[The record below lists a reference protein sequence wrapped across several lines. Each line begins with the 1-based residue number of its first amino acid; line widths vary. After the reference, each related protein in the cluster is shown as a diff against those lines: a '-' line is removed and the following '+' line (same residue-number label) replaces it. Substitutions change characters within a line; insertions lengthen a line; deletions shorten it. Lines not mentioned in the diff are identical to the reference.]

1 MDLAMNARLRG
12 GLLLQGGISTG
23 RTVTDNCEILAKLP
37 EISPLGLPYCHQVT
51 DFLTQIKFLGSY
63 NLPKVDVAVSGSF
76 QSLPGPQLAANQVV
90 LNAAVRPSLGRDL
103 TGGAANVTVN
113 LVPPSLFEERLNPL
127 DIRFAKSLKL
137 NRTRVSLNLD
147 LYNLFNVSTVLT
159 ESQAARM
166 RPRPVGRADVHPRH
180 ASRISVSLILGL
192 GAKSC
197 ET

>member
-1 MDLAMNARLRG
+1 MGA
-12 GLLLQGGISTG
+12 GLTFQGGVSTG
-23 RTVTDNCEILAKLP
+23 RTVTDNCEILAQLP

-113 LVPPSLFEERLNPL
+113 LVPPGALFGERLNQL
-127 DIRFAKSLKL
+127 DIRFAKVLKL
-137 NRTRVSLNLD
+137 TGTRAAINLD

-159 ESQAARM
+159 ENPSYANATATGWRVPTSILTARF
-166 RPRPVGRADVHPRH
+166 AK
-180 ASRISVSLILGL
+180 ISVQFDF
-192 GAKSC
+192 
-197 ET
+197 